1 MKHIVLIE
9 DDTGIRE
16 IFDILLQENYR
27 VTGWEN
33 GSAILAGLSFVP
45 DLFIIDYRLPGYSG
59 VELCRYIKNHTQ
71 LRHVPVLMTS
81 ATADIVRAAVAA
93 GADEFIN
100 KPFNIDH
107 IRDRVDFYTGRST
120 WVSKE
125 LSWC

>member
-27 VTGWEN
+27 VTGLEN
-33 GSAILAGLSFVP
+33 GSAILAGLSNIP

-59 VELCRYIKNHTQ
+59 VELCNYIKNHDLLSQ
-71 LRHVPVLMTS
+71 VPVLLIS
-81 ATADIVRAAVAA
+81 ATADIARAALAA

-100 KPFNIDH
+100 KPFSIDH

-120 WVSKE
+120 LVSE
-125 LSWC
+125 GSLWC